1 MREILF
7 RGKNIYSNK
16 WIYGDLIQYKSGE
29 YAIFGDK
36 LSRYGS
42 ECSEMCKRSQI
53 EKSTIGQFTGLTDK
67 NGNKIF
73 EGDIIKYQVFSN
85 WKKKCGLDDARNIG
99 IVFYNTDK
107 ASFYIRMVKKVFV
120 SDYYYIGE
128 NDPLSITCALW
139 GLEVIGNIYD
149 NPELLK

>member
-1 MREILF
+1 MRDILF
-7 RGKNIYSNK
+7 RAKSNK
-16 WIYGDLIQYKSGE
+16 TGKWLEGLLTKDQEGHFRIQFDP
-29 YAIFGDK
+29 ARF
-36 LSRYGS
+36 S
-42 ECSEMCKRSQI
+42 EIVISE
-53 EKSTIGQFTGLTDK
+53 TVGQFTGITDK
-67 NGNKIF
+67 NGNNIF

-139 GLEVIGNIYD
+139 GLEIIGNIYD